1 MRSGDLG
8 NVHQKGLGQLLVF
21 GMPDP
26 SVLKTELEIRSNRG
40 QASEEEIAVRMS
52 AETMCLASII
62 HGL

>member
-8 NVHQKGLGQLLVF
+8 NVHQKGLGQLPVF

-40 QASEEEIAVRMS
+40 LASEEEIAVCMS
-52 AETMCLASII
+52 AETMCSVSMT